1 MELFFS
7 LFKLIL
13 KVFYW
18 IAPNKRHSKNLLD
31 EMLLKHNEYRKQHN
45 LPSLKINDA
54 LCHAAIEHAEFMC
67 DKGRLSHKNFNK
79 RVVEFGVKCENVGLG
94 GDFETVFDMWI
105 KSSGH
110 RRNIL
115 DNVSEAGFAMCKGY
129 WVAIF
134 S

>member
-1 MELFFS
+1 MLFY
-7 LFKLIL
+7 LFKLVL
-13 KVFYW
+13 KVFFW
-18 IAPNKRHSKNLLD
+18 IAPARNSSDSLLD
-31 EMLLKHNEYRKQHN
+31 EMLLKHNEYRNKHH
-45 LPSLKINDA
+45 LPQLKISTA
-54 LCHAAIEHAEFMC
+54 LCHAAEEHAEFMEA
-67 DKGRLSHKNFNK
+67 KGRLSHKNFNR
-79 RVVEFGVKCENVGLG
+79 RVVELGVKCENVGLG